1 MPIYAHWILFSLL
14 IPFIFIASIIFLA
27 YLWKRNP
34 PTKEQKKISS
44 LNCLKYILFY
54 WLLDLF
60 YMAWFNDWI
69 VWEFI
74 FGGLIIV
81 IIFYNLSAGFTSSKK
96 RSGLENAGFI
106 QDFIIGVGLTIYLLY
121 IIPDPSLQ
129 EIMVPL
135 ISAIYGGLITLVGVA
150 WTIKKSDKNKRDNEV
165 KKAEPL
171 FSFSMLYTEPKADD
185 YKKLCISSY
194 EININYECEAYFVL
208 ENSNQSAFEMKSIY
222 HDGKKYELEGN
233 TRMIPASPNDECLVS
248 FLFSSP
254 NDIYLEIEDILGNI
268 FYYQIKVLCKFNK
281 LSSNRKYLYTVR
293 EIKKIDILTLNKE
306 VKEALTTK

>member
-1 MPIYAHWILFSLL
+1 MPIYAHWILFSLF
-14 IPFIFIASIIFLA
+14 IPFIFIASIIFLV

-34 PTKEQKKISS
+34 PTEEQKKISS
-44 LNCLKYILFY
+44 LNCLKYIFFY
-54 WLLDLF
+54 WLLDLL
-60 YMAWFNDWI
+60 YMAWFNNWI
-69 VWEFI
+69 VWVFI

-81 IIFYNLSAGFTSSKK
+81 IVFYSLSSGFTSSKK

-106 QDFIIGVGLTIYLLY
+106 QDFIIGVSLTIYLLY

-150 WTIKKSDKNKRDNEV
+150 WTIKKSDKDRKDDEV
-165 KKAEPL
+165 KRAEPL
-171 FSFSMLYTEPKADD
+171 FSFSMLHTEPSINN

-194 EININYECEAYFVL
+194 ETKFNYECEAYFVL

-248 FLFSSP
+248 FLFNSP
-254 NDIYLEIEDILGNI
+254 EDIYLEIEDILGNL
-268 FYYQIKVLCKFNK
+268 FYYEVKVLCKFGL
-281 LSSNRKYLYTVR
+281 LSSNKKYLHTVR
-293 EIKKIDILTLNKE
+293 EIKKIDILTLKE
-306 VKEALTTK
+306 KIKEALTNK